1 MLTRRLVVI
10 GTVAANA
17 PYIGLLGTV
26 LGIML
31 TFHTMGTSGALAVT
45 SIMIGLSL
53 ALKATAAGLLVAIPC
68 VVMNNVLR
76 RRVSELLA
84 QYKTQE
90 NRARSL
96 STSIQIDSRSSVA
109 PVSIRQSVG
118 HLMYGEDEIG
128 SLTIAYGDVR
138 NPRSTRDTTLHERF
152 SGRPGLRSWTVCS
165 TTQRFPNRGSEHMAY
180 AFSAKEVAAFT
191 NVCR

>member
-1 MLTRRLVVI
+1 MLMEGLKELVEYGVIGLLLGLSVWAIGVAVERWLFYRQVDVRQFPTLDLCEVMLTRRLVVI

-84 QYKTQE
+84 QYKTQ
-90 NRARSL
+90 
-96 STSIQIDSRSSVA
+96 
-109 PVSIRQSVG
+109 
-118 HLMYGEDEIG
+118 HG
-128 SLTIAYGDVR
+128 S
-138 NPRSTRDTTLHERF
+138 
-152 SGRPGLRSWTVCS
+152 
-165 TTQRFPNRGSEHMAY
+165 
-180 AFSAKEVAAFT
+180 
-191 NVCR
+191 